1 MTDRIVVDTN
11 VLVVAN
17 GSNEQADPE
26 CELACVELLQEATK
40 GKRIV
45 LLDAS
50 NLIMAEYRTSRSHRG
65 MPAGNAFFKYLHNFE
80 HSSKKI
86 IHILI
91 EETPVEDGGFAN
103 LPPNDF
109 DPDDR
114 KFLAV
119 AKAGDGRVVN
129 ATDSDWSQHADF
141 IDSMGVR
148 VLELCPH
155 CLSGTTTADAPLPPQ
170 DPTN

>member
-11 VLVVAN
+11 VLIVAN
-17 GSNEQADPE
+17 GRDDTPADLE
-26 CELACVELLQEATK
+26 CEDACINLLLEASK
-40 GKRIV
+40 GRKTV
-45 LLDAS
+45 LLDTS
-50 NLIMAEYRTSRSHRG
+50 ELIMDEYGRRCSYTG
-65 MPAGNAFFKYLHNFE
+65 TPVGNMFYKYLNDFE
-80 HSSKKI
+80 HSTSKI

-91 EETPVEDGGFAN
+91 QQTPDEEGGFVN

-129 ATDSDWSQHADF
+129 ATDSDWSEHADF
-141 IDSMGVR
+141 IESLGVR
-148 VLELCPH
+148 VIELCPQ
-155 CLSGTTTADAPLPPQ
+155 CLK
-170 DPTN
+170 

>member
-11 VLVVAN
+11 VLIVAN
-17 GSNEQADPE
+17 GRDDTPADLK
-26 CELACVELLQEATK
+26 CERTCIEMLEGATK

-50 NLIMAEYRTSRSHRG
+50 ELIMDEYEVYCSYSG
-65 MPAGNAFFKYLHNFE
+65 KPGFGNKFFKFLLDHR
-80 HSSKKI
+80 HSAKKV
-86 IHILI
+86 IHIPI
-91 EETPVEDGGFAN
+91 QKTPDEDGGFAN

-109 DPDDR
+109 DPNDR

-129 ATDSDWSQHADF
+129 ATDSDWSEHDAF
-141 IDSMGVR
+141 IKSMGVQ
-148 VLELCPH
+148 VIELCR
-155 CLSGTTTADAPLPPQ
+155 SA
-170 DPTN
+170 